1 MTGINNTPPESEF
14 RRYSSWGRT
23 RGLKNVA
30 GAHGAA
36 AVVGT
41 GAVNGET
48 AAPTTVSHG
57 YATENQRFLHVAL
70 TETGNNSVPSITV
83 WAYSHASGIWGIL
96 HPPSSGAAVIA
107 GVGNSTV
114 QEVFEIAG
122 VDRVYF
128 QETAGDFLTGTD
140 SLHAA
145 CSTF

>member
-1 MTGINNTPPESEF
+1 MSGFNNTPPASEF
-14 RRYSSWGRT
+14 RKYTSWGRT
-23 RGLKNVA
+23 RGLKNIA
-30 GAHGAA
+30 GAHGTA

-48 AAPTTVSHG
+48 ADPSTVSHG

-70 TETGNNSVPSITV
+70 TEVGSNSVPSITV
-83 WAYSHASGIWGIL
+83 WAYSHATGIWGIL

-107 GVGNSTV
+107 GVGDSTV
-114 QEVFEIAG
+114 QEIFEIAG

-128 QETAGDFLTGTD
+128 QQTAGDFLTDTD
-140 SLHAA
+140 KLYAA